1 MGISATG
8 VATRG
13 LQPERVFYK
22 SVSHFGFTLD
32 VNTADFV
39 AAFVRDGKMPAKET
53 GFSLDMAE
61 AVATEDASLDR
72 LANQV
77 QNGMF
82 ALYLRSFADRLAANI
97 FR

>member
-8 VATRG
+8 TNKYG
-13 LQPERVFYK
+13 LDPTRVFYK
-22 SVSHFGFTLD
+22 NVSHFGFTLD
-32 VNTADFV
+32 ADTAGFI
-39 AAFVRDGKMPAKET
+39 AAFVRDGDMPADTT
-53 GFSLDMAE
+53 GFSLDA
-61 AVATEDASLDR
+61 AQATATEDASLAR
-72 LANQV
+72 LTDQV